1 MMYLYPYPLM
11 SWLLVVETLHFES
24 EATQSNPYLF
34 DHQCAAAACEHIF
47 ALIAA
52 TFCLQVL
59 QEGLDLLHI
68 CGEGMNHLRSVI
80 IIVSV
85 ANKGHSHPCK
95 VTHAL
100 KTICDDLLDFLGQVV
115 QVTLH
120 RASEIKHEAKVQGLD
135 LTLGFMWGLVATTPT
150 KISLL
155 QGCSRLDTNYIFG
168 IFAI

>member
-1 MMYLYPYPLM
+1 
-11 SWLLVVETLHFES
+11 
-24 EATQSNPYLF
+24 
-34 DHQCAAAACEHIF
+34 
-47 ALIAA
+47 
-52 TFCLQVL
+52 
-59 QEGLDLLHI
+59 
-68 CGEGMNHLRSVI
+68 
-80 IIVSV
+80 
-85 ANKGHSHPCK
+85 
-95 VTHAL
+95 L